1 MSTCLRPRPSRRRG
15 WLAGGAALTALA
27 PAGCSTAAT
36 ATADDSFTTINV
48 AAAENFCGSLAQQLG
63 GALATVTGIIN
74 SPDADPHDYE
84 PAAHVHVFAAA

>member
-36 ATADDSFTTINV
+36 ATADDSFATINV
-48 AAAENFCGSLAQQLG
+48 VAAENFCGSLAQQLG
-63 GALATVTGIIN
+63 GALATVTGVIN

-84 PAAHVHVFAAA
+84 PAAHAHIFAAA